1 VATTYPWDTQGD
13 EAQDQPTP
21 SVEQAP
27 EDTASV
33 ADPTAELLAEIR
45 AARNQMAYVQRRLDK
60 QERDGLPLRR
70 ADRETLISATSRL
83 EQAEESRRLADMT
96 DEEQRD
102 YYRDK
107 AEKAEK
113 ARSQPAAVDV
123 DRADPAVIE
132 QLGEYFDDYVT
143 AELREMAD
151 DMGLKLSNREIGV
164 LRQYGVQQVPIG
176 KDGTAD
182 WATWLRKEARPAMR
196 AEVKRQAG
204 EAKSPTGPQRGTPSQ
219 GALGGTSRGGGGA
232 NPGGMTWGDAQ
243 KIKRVE
249 EISDADYERLISKK

>member
-1 VATTYPWDTQGD
+1 VATTYPWDTQAQGD
-13 EAQDQPTP
+13 EAQGQPTP
-21 SVEQAP
+21 DVEQAQTP
-27 EDTASV
+27 
-33 ADPTAELLAEIR
+33 AEPMSEVLAEIR
-45 AARNQMAYVQRRLDK
+45 KAQNQMAYLQRRIDK
-60 QERDGLPLRR
+60 QEREGLPLRPS
-70 ADRETLISATSRL
+70 DREALATATSRI
-83 EQAEESRRLADMT
+83 EQAEESRRLAEMT

-107 AEKAEK
+107 AQKAEQ
-113 ARSQPAAVDV
+113 ARRQPEAVNV

-132 QLGEYFDDYVT
+132 QLGDYFDDYVT

-196 AEVKRQAG
+196 AEVKRQADQ
-204 EAKSPTGPQRGTPSQ
+204 AKAGGPARSTPSQ
-219 GALGGTSRGGGGA
+219 GALGGTTRGGGGS
-232 NPGGMTWGDAQ
+232 NPGGITWAEAQ
-243 KIKRVE
+243 KAKRIE
-249 EISDADYERLISKK
+249 DISDADYERLISKK